1 MKAIT
6 CGIVSGGAGALTF
19 FGMEHFGVSTG
30 SRVFDGAVGL
40 GLIFGGYYLDRS
52 IASEILVGAGVGAL
66 LKAIL

>member
-6 CGIVSGGAGALTF
+6 CGVISGGAGALAF
-19 FGMEHFGVSTG
+19 FSMEHFGLSTG

-40 GLIFGGYYLDRS
+40 GSIFAGYYLDKS

-66 LKAIL
+66 LRAIL